1 MKLYLEP
8 SLDKCANG
16 GIRRVVEAQHK
27 YLPEF
32 GIEFVTDPMDADV
45 EAAHVIGK
53 PKNPN
58 APFVLHNHGLLWRNY
73 NFPQWAEQVN
83 SDIVDSMRYA
93 YAITSPSKWVTKA
106 INRGVYFPVETIYHG
121 VDIEEWYPM
130 ESHSD
135 YVLWNKA
142 RTDEVSD
149 PKDMQELAK
158 LLPEI
163 QFLSTFGQATENV
176 RLIGKQSND
185 EMRAFVAN
193 AGIYLCTA
201 RETFGIGTLEAL
213 ACGVPVVGWDYGGQ
227 SEIILHGETGYL
239 VPFGDFNA
247 LSDAVQRAL
256 GERERLSRNA
266 VMDVRDRW
274 QWKSKIEQY
283 ANLYKRAVAWYTAPR
298 PKVSV
303 IVPAHN
309 LAKYLP
315 YTLKSI
321 QEQTLQDFECLIVDD
336 CSTDETPEIARAIVN
351 EDIRFRYLKT
361 YENLKLSG
369 VRNYGAS
376 KALGKYIQYVDAD
389 DQIPPKTLELLSSS
403 LDQQRD
409 IHIVYG
415 SLDLVNEEGTH
426 QRHNPFPGEF
436 NWYGQMAH
444 QNQVPTGAMM
454 RREVIEQ
461 SGGWRTRQWRAEDA
475 EFWARVTSFGY
486 QAKKVTNEVTLLYR
500 VRRDSKG
507 SKEFVTYSD
516 RDGNWLANVG
526 WRSANSAAEGL
537 DYLSHYGDT
546 VPQPDLVPFGAQGKR
561 EGNKFWNV
569 WHHQEPA
576 ASIIL
581 RGWNGKEVDTF
592 DSIMGQYFNNWEIF
606 SASEPIK
613 GFPYVEFVERMEEMS
628 EIKGKW
634 INVDSGQ
641 MFSNDWLNQ
650 QLGIEL
656 SLSDLTPK
664 DKLLLQYVGRN
675 QARTAFRVNSHTY
688 YGSQGS
694 TEWVQKADAEQLMKR
709 GQWQEVKT
717 QFVPAPQKADERK

>member
-32 GIEFVTDPMDADV
+32 GIEFTDDPMEADV
-45 EAAHVIGK
+45 ESAHVTGK

-58 APFVLHNHGLLWRNY
+58 APFILHNHGMMWCDY
-73 NFPQWAEQVN
+73 HFPEWAEKVN

-121 VDIEEWYPM
+121 VDIEEWYPL
-130 ESHSD
+130 SN
-135 YVLWNKA
+135 YGYILWNKA
-142 RTDEVSD
+142 RKDEVSD
-149 PKDMQELAK
+149 PSDMQKLAE
-158 LLPEI
+158 LLPNESFVTTI
-163 QFLSTFGQATENV
+163 GNETLNV
-176 RLIGKQSND
+176 KVVGVQNNSA
-185 EMRAFVAN
+185 MRDLVAG
-193 AGIYLCTA
+193 AGVYLCTA
-201 RETFGIGTLEAL
+201 RETFGIGTLEAM

-227 SEIILHGETGYL
+227 SEIIKQGETGYL
-239 VPFGDFNA
+239 APYGDYKVLA
-247 LSDAVQRAL
+247 ELVLRAMAERPRLVQ
-256 GERERLSRNA
+256 NC
-266 VMDVRDRW
+266 VRDVAERW
-274 QWKSKIEQY
+274 QWRDKIKQY
-283 ANLYKRAVAWYTAPR
+283 ADLYKRAVAWYTAPR

-321 QEQTLQDFECLIVDD
+321 QQQTLENFECLIVDD
-336 CSTDETPEIARAIVN
+336 CSTDETPEICRAIV
-351 EDIRFRYLKT
+351 EQDLRFRYHKT

-389 DQIPPKTLELLSSS
+389 DQIPPHTLEILSNA

-426 QRHNPFPGEF
+426 QRHNPFPGDF
-436 NWYGQMAH
+436 NWYHQMAH
-444 QNQVPTGAMM
+444 QNQIPTGAMM

-507 SKEFVTYSD
+507 SKEFVTYPD
-516 RDGNWLANVG
+516 RDGNWLANIG
-526 WRSANSAAEGL
+526 WRSANSASEGL
-537 DYLSHYGDT
+537 EYLSHYADT
-546 VPQPDLVPFGAQGKR
+546 VPQPDLVPFGAQGKP
-561 EGNKFWNV
+561 GGHKFWNV
-569 WHHQEPA
+569 YHHQESKA
-576 ASIIL
+576 DIVVLGSEYL
-581 RGWNGKEVDTF
+581 EDTL
-592 DSIMGQYFNNWEIF
+592 DSIQGQYIQDWHVVCLV
-606 SASEPIK
+606 EPIK
-613 GFPYVEFVERMEEMS
+613 GFSYVEVIPPDVVEFLQ
-628 EIKGKW
+628 
-634 INVDSGQ
+634 DSIRVEAGQ
-641 MFSNDWLNQ
+641 MFPNDWLNQ

-656 SLSDLTPK
+656 DSPELTPK
-664 DKLLLQYVGRN
+664 DKILLQYVGRN
-675 QARTAFRVNSHTY
+675 QARTAFRVNANVY
-688 YGSQGS
+688 YGQQGS
-694 TEWVQKADAEQLMKR
+694 TEWVERGDAEQLKKR
-709 GQWQEVKT
+709 GQWVEVQT
-717 QFVPAPQKADERK
+717 QFIPAPQKADSRK

>member
-8 SLDKCANG
+8 QLDKCANG

-32 GIEFVTDPMDADV
+32 GIEFVIDPMEADV
-45 EAAHVIGK
+45 EACHVIGK
-53 PKNPN
+53 PQNPN
-58 APFVLHNHGLLWRNY
+58 APFILHNHGLLWRDY

-83 SDIVDSMRYA
+83 QDIVDSMRYA

-142 RTDEVSD
+142 RVDEVSN
-149 PKDMQELAK
+149 PNDMQELAK
-158 LLPEI
+158 LLPEV
-163 QFLSTFGQATENV
+163 QFLSTFGKETDNV
-176 RLIGKQSND
+176 RLIGNQSNL

-193 AGIYLCTA
+193 AGLYLCTA

-227 SEIILHGETGYL
+227 SEIIRHRETGYL
-239 VPFGDFNA
+239 AKYQDYADLAEGVSWA
-247 LSDAVQRAL
+247 ISKRAEL
-256 GERERLSRNA
+256 GRNA
-266 VMDVRDRW
+266 VDDVRARW
-274 QWKSKIEQY
+274 QWKDKIQQY
-283 ANLYKRAVAWYTAPR
+283 AALYKRAVAWYTAPR

-321 QEQTLQDFECLIVDD
+321 QNQTLEDFECLIVDD
-336 CSTDETPEIARAIVN
+336 CSTDETSEIARAIVSQ
-351 EDIRFRYLKT
+351 DIRFRYLKT

-389 DQIPPKTLELLSSS
+389 DQIPPQTLEILSGE
-403 LDQQRD
+403 LDKQRD

-415 SLDLVNEEGTH
+415 SLDLINEEGTH
-426 QRHNPFPGEF
+426 QRHNPFPGDF
-436 NWYGQMAH
+436 NWYHQMAH

-500 VRRDSKG
+500 VRRESKG
-507 SKEFVTYSD
+507 SREFVTYPD
-516 RDGNWLANVG
+516 RDGNWLANMG
-526 WRSANSAAEGL
+526 WRSANSASEGIE
-537 DYLSHYGDT
+537 YISHYGDT
-546 VPQPDLVPFGAQGKR
+546 VPQPDLVPFGAQGKPVD
-561 EGNKFWNV
+561 NKFWNIY
-569 WHHQEPA
+569 HHQEPKVTIFVTGRDA
-576 ASIIL
+576 EKVI
-581 RGWNGKEVDTF
+581 DTL
-592 DSIMGQYFNNWEIF
+592 DSIVGQYETEWQVL
-606 SASEPIK
+606 A
-613 GFPYVEFVERMEEMS
+613 
-628 EIKGKW
+628 
-634 INVDSGQ
+634 NVDVPGFNYLDNMSVENMDGKTSIDVEAGQ
-641 MFSNDWLNQ
+641 MFPNDWLNQ

-656 SLSDLTPK
+656 DLPDLTPK
-664 DKLLLQYVGRN
+664 DKILLQYVGRN
-675 QARTAFRVNSHTY
+675 QARTAFRVNSNVY

-694 TEWVQKADAEQLMKR
+694 TEWVNQGDAEQLMKR
-709 GQWQEVKT
+709 GQWVEVHTK
-717 QFVPAPQKADERK
+717 FIPDPQKADERK